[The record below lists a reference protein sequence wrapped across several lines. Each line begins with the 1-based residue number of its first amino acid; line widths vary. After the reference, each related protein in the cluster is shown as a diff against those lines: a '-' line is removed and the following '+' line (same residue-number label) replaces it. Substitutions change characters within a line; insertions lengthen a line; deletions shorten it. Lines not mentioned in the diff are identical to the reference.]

1 MKVTE
6 RKIDFITLDLGKI
19 QEKDLMKVLF
29 DTVENASE
37 EMVFITTPEYA
48 HAGMKYMQKLAS
60 FDEEGVDMI
69 LPQNYD
75 GHILMLGAIYKKSS
89 LISISNL
96 LAEGENNIEELI
108 YESWAKVVTARELEN
123 LGDLLPMDSTK
134 GILSRQLAGAS
145 FSNSISYKGAGEGIV
160 LQLLPQTFSVCQIET
175 NQEIPNGLE
184 YCFTGRTD
192 EEYSLV
198 CPTEILPVKT
208 LKREDGWRGF
218 RIRGTLDF
226 SLIGILAPIA
236 GVLSDHRI
244 GIFVISTFNTDYVF
258 VKEEDYTRS
267 LSLLEEAGYRMEELK

>member
-6 RKIDFITLDLGKI
+6 RKIEFITLDLGKI

-108 YESWAKVVTARELEN
+108 YESWAKVVTGRQLGDY
-123 LGDLLPMDSTK
+123 GDLLPQESNK
-134 GILSRQLAGAS
+134 AILASCLGTSDQKEALPADASGKPLALQLLVALTLQPIPLLPAGAS
-145 FSNSISYKGAGEGIV
+145 PVSRV
-160 LQLLPQTFSVCQIET
+160 TPLP
-175 NQEIPNGLE
+175 
-184 YCFTGRTD
+184 
-192 EEYSLV
+192 
-198 CPTEILPVKT
+198 
-208 LKREDGWRGF
+208 
-218 RIRGTLDF
+218 
-226 SLIGILAPIA
+226 A
-236 GVLSDHRI
+236 
-244 GIFVISTFNTDYVF
+244 
-258 VKEEDYTRS
+258 TRW
-267 LSLLEEAGYRMEELK
+267 